1 MAGSSNMGNALSP
14 GATSGT
20 PSVSMPGV
28 ATRLSADPMNGGSPL
43 PQAPQA
49 DTPEGPLPKGQRAD
63 TSGPFGDVHANLNQ
77 AVSRYRVGQ
86 RAQQVLDH
94 VREELDNLMDMGD
107 VVRPED
113 VIGAAGRLVGKGIG
127 AQQLATLLSSMPTV
141 GGEGLASWV
150 RMHDLTI
157 RQAEM
162 ALQKENDLSRHQM
175 GVAGMR
181 SLAANAAED
190 HIRGQARNAAAAMRG
205 SMGALAPASGVG
217 GGAARAGGGMPS
229 MSVLQVQQPSPADEG
244 AEAQQ

>member
-1 MAGSSNMGNALSP
+1 MAGSANLGNALSP

-20 PSVSMPGV
+20 PGISMPGM
-28 ATRLSADPMNGGSPL
+28 AAKLNADPMQGGSPL
-43 PQAPQA
+43 PQAPQP
-49 DTPEGPLPKGQRAD
+49 DQPEGPIPAGQRAD

-77 AVSRYRVGQ
+77 SVAKYRMGQ

-127 AQQLATLLSSMPTV
+127 PQQLAELLASMPTM

-150 RMHDLTI
+150 RMHDATI

-162 ALQKENDLSRHQM
+162 ALSKENDLSRHQM

-190 HIRGQARNAAAAMRG
+190 RIRGQARNAAASMRG
-205 SMGALAPASGVG
+205 NMGALAPQSGQG
-217 GGAARAGGGMPS
+217 GGAQRTSGLPAT
-229 MSVLQVQQPSPADEG
+229 SVLQVQQPSPADEG